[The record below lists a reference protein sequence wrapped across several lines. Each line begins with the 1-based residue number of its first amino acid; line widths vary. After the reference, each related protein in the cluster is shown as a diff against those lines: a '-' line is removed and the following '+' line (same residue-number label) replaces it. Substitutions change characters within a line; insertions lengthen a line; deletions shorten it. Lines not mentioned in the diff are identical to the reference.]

1 MNVEIDTNAWKP
13 LPIFDLIEKSGKID
27 FDEMYEV
34 FNMGIGMTIV
44 ASAEDADAILKHCHA
59 NGTKA
64 VAIGQA
70 VKGEG
75 KVTLKR

>member
-1 MNVEIDTNAWKP
+1 
-13 LPIFDLIEKSGKID
+13 
-27 FDEMYEV
+27 MYEV
-34 FNMGIGMTIV
+34 FNMGIGMTLV
-44 ASAEDADAILKHCHA
+44 ASPEDADAILKFCHES
-59 NGTKA
+59 GTKA